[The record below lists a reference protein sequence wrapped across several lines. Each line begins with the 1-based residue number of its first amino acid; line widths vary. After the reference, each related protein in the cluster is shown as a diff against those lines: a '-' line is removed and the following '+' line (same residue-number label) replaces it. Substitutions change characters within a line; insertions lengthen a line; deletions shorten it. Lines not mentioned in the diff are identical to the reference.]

1 MKKFWLLTILLVG
14 SCLLVGCSERE
25 ALIEQE
31 CNSWETYKIE
41 ESQIAEASEENSSEV
56 IFSSFIVE

>member
-14 SCLLVGCSERE
+14 SSLLVGCSERE

-31 CNSWETYKIE
+31 CDSWETCKIE
-41 ESQIAEASEENSSEV
+41 ESQIAEA
-56 IFSSFIVE
+56 